1 MKNKFWLRFCSL
13 SLILVASILSLNC
26 ALQYRKVF
34 LDDATSRGYT
44 KEQALVAYYMSF
56 RYYFARDLGDGKYE
70 VLFSRLPLSVIEE
83 QSNRYKTDLSA
94 ILDYKD
100 KEMSHYL
107 DVHGLRPYF
116 EHQERIEQAI
126 YARVVATMVFN
137 KFQMAIGAESGSM
150 RLSSDDDE
158 NMSGNYDP
166 KIFVVTNFEEAMPFK
181 VEVLA
186 KAKAAGILKPIET
199 VLLER
204 SNLYKS
210 KEPDPSDPSDDNKF
224 LWEAE
229 KYQLE
234 AIRYKIMDGD
244 KPQNNYGNYIE
255 VFRIFNGKK
264 ESQPALRAFLDG
276 NGGRAIVLVDRDKEG
291 KDIGFGLPDEISST
305 NEDNVMTEEVFADLF
320 TKKDSEKRIPPI
332 EKPIQLE
339 IVKVGETITA
349 WEESKDPKGWP
360 VPEGYKTKPLGDN
373 YNIKIKFAKHEM
385 GEEHQMMPTR
395 KIEAIVKEW
404 TRPGRIYDPSQW
416 QVLEYFKPKAPFD
429 GDIAAAYV
437 IANES
442 SKKLSIVMPDGEEHS
457 GLVVP
462 SVNIF
467 IVDKPFAVEFDF
479 GEKRYRIEDG
489 NGDGIFEKRKEIPK
503 LTSNEVGVYA
513 PYAG

>member
-1 MKNKFWLRFCSL
+1 MKNSFWRRFCSL
-13 SLILVASILSLNC
+13 VLVVSSAVISSNC
-26 ALQYRKVF
+26 ALKYRNSLIEDAISKGYDREQQ
-34 LDDATSRGYT
+34 LD
-44 KEQALVAYYMSF
+44 AYYISF
-56 RYYFARDLGDGKYE
+56 RYYFARDLGNGKYE
-70 VLFSRLPLSVIEE
+70 VLYSRLPLSVVEE
-83 QSNRYKTDLSA
+83 QMKRYLTDLSV

-100 KEMSHYL
+100 KDMSHYL
-107 DVHGLRPYF
+107 DMHGLRPYF

-150 RLSSDDDE
+150 HLSSDNNE

-166 KIFVVTNFEEAMPFK
+166 KIFVVTNFDEVMPFK
-181 VEVLA
+181 IEVLA

-199 VLLER
+199 VRLER

-210 KEPDPSDPSDDNKF
+210 KEPDPSDPSDNNKF

-244 KPQNNYGNYIE
+244 KPQNNFGNYIE
-255 VFRIFNGKK
+255 VYRIFEGKK
-264 ESQPALRAFLDG
+264 ESLPALRAFLDG
-276 NGGRAIVLVDRDKEG
+276 NGGPAIVLVDRDKEG
-291 KDIGFGLPDEISST
+291 KDIGFGLPDEIT
-305 NEDNVMTEEVFADLF
+305 TMGEDDVMTEEVFTELF
-320 TKKDSEKRIPPI
+320 TKKDSEKRIPPV
-332 EKPIQLE
+332 EKPIQME

-360 VPEGYKTKPLGDN
+360 LPEGYKTKPLGDN

-404 TRPGRIYDPSQW
+404 TRPGGIYNPSQW
-416 QVLEYFKPKAPFD
+416 RVLEYFRPKAPFND
-429 GDIAAAYV
+429 AIAAAYV
-437 IANES
+437 VANES
-442 SKKLSIVMPDGEEHS
+442 TKKISIVMPDGEGHS

-467 IVDKPFAVEFDF
+467 IADKPFAIEFDF

-489 NGDGIFEKRKEIPK
+489 NGDGIFEQRKEIPK
-503 LTSNEVGVYA
+503 LTSNETGIYA